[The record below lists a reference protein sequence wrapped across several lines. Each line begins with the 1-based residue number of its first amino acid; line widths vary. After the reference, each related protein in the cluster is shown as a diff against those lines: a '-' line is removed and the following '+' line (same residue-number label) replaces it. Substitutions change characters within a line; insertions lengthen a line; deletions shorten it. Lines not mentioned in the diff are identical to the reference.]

1 MSTKSVNFAEYQV
14 GIRLIITDEASMTS
28 HHEIT
33 YSGINV
39 SGFPLDSLVYWL
51 ETDDPASM
59 RDLNLA
65 VYGKNND
72 DLRYT
77 INTYLPAKKLITAFF
92 KKPVEDGES
101 FLCTISYDAPERDR
115 YFQYYCSERNQR
127 LKFDFDFP
135 DSMRRPMDSF
145 KTPFAVKLRGKDIL
159 DPEPIFPSIEKSGAK
174 SVATWSFDD
183 AGFGFIYR
191 IQW

>member
-65 VYGKNND
+65 VYEKNND

-77 INTYLPAKKLITAFF
+77 IDTYLPAKKLITAFF
-92 KKPVEDGES
+92 KKREKDVES
-101 FLCTISYDAPERDR
+101 FLCTISYNEQESNK
-115 YFQYYCSERNQR
+115 YIKYYCRHRN
-127 LKFDFDFP
+127 
-135 DSMRRPMDSF
+135 
-145 KTPFAVKLRGKDIL
+145 
-159 DPEPIFPSIEKSGAK
+159 
-174 SVATWSFDD
+174 
-183 AGFGFIYR
+183 
-191 IQW
+191 

>member
-1 MSTKSVNFAEYQV
+1 MSTESVNFAEYQV

-77 INTYLPAKKLITAFF
+77 IDTYLPARKLITAFF

-101 FLCTISYDAPERDR
+101 FLYTISYDAPERDR

-127 LKFDFDFP
+127 LKFDLEFP
-135 DSMRRPMDSF
+135 DSIRRQIYSLAPR
-145 KTPFAVKLRGKDIL
+145 FAFKLRRMFIL
-159 DPEPIFPSIEKSGAK
+159 
-174 SVATWSFDD
+174 V
-183 AGFGFIYR
+183 
-191 IQW
+191 Q